1 MLISLFFTPFLISS
15 LGDAEYGIYR
25 IVQSFAGSL
34 SIMTFGIGTLVSIVI
49 AKCNANKS
57 TGKEREK

>member
-1 MLISLFFTPFLISS
+1 MKNQRKAGVILSYVSIVLNMLISLFFTPFLISS

-34 SIMTFGIGTLVSIVI
+34 SIMTFGIG
-49 AKCNANKS
+49 
-57 TGKEREK
+57 